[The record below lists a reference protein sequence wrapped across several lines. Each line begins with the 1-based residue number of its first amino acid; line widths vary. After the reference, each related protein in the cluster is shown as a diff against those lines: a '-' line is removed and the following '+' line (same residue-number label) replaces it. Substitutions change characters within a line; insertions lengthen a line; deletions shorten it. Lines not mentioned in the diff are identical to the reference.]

1 MTIKVKRNSYN
12 NFEIEIDT
20 GLTVEKIDRETIN
33 DVIILMYEARVV
45 KRIRESTISEIRTLL
60 KKGNKK

>member
-60 KKGNKK
+60 KKRNKK